1 MYYNEPRERH
11 IQPLAMRN
19 LRHEVGH
26 QGEYHTT
33 WEESFLERH
42 KGRSWPCD
50 ESREAFALVLCV
62 YYSLSNRKGLSSCS
76 GPYMLTE
83 KLGAAKRITIFC
95 TVIVRSGARIDFC
108 RIPTIDGTCLTAWR
122 QTIPHPNSMVHTPR
136 NQVGLVEL

>member
-1 MYYNEPRERH
+1 MN
-11 IQPLAMRN
+11 N

-33 WEESFLERH
+33 WEESFLEHH

-62 YYSLSNRKGLSSCS
+62 YYSLSNWKGLSSCS

-83 KLGAAKRITIFC
+83 ELSAAKGITISC
-95 TVIVRSGARIDFC
+95 TVIVRSGDRIDFR
-108 RIPTIDGTCLTAWR
+108 RIPTIHGTSSTAWR
-122 QTIPHPNSMVHTPR
+122 QTIPHPSSMVHTPR
-136 NQVGLVEL
+136 NQLCLAEQ